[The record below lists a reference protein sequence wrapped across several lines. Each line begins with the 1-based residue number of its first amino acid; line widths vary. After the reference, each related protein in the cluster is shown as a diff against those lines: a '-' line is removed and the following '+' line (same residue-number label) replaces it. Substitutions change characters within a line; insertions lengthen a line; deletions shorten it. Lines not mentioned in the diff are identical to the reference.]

1 MPKAIVKLGSTDFEM
16 TAIIGNHKVI
26 FDEPASNGGQD
37 KGPAPTEMLCAALA
51 ACTTATVKMYLNHK
65 QWKIEDMTIEVE
77 KSTTA
82 EGKNVFTRKIEV
94 KGALDAEQKNRILA
108 IANKCPVHKI
118 LEAQNIIESVLV

>member
-1 MPKAIVKLGSTDFEM
+1 MPKATVNLGGTDFEM
-16 TAIIGNHKVI
+16 TATIRQHKVI
-26 FDEPASNGGQD
+26 FDEPTDNGGQD

-65 QWKIEDMTIEVE
+65 QWKTDGITVEVE
-77 KSTTA
+77 KSTNA

-94 KGALDAEQKNRILA
+94 KGSFDQEQKTRIMA

-118 LEAQNIIESVLV
+118 LESQSIIESTLL

>member
-1 MPKAIVKLGSTDFEM
+1 MPKATVILGSTDFEM
-16 TAIIGNHKVI
+16 TATIGRHKII

-65 QWKIEDMTIEVE
+65 QWKMEGMTVEVE
-77 KSTTA
+77 KSINT

-94 KGALDAEQKNRILA
+94 KGALDAEQKNKILA
-108 IANKCPVHKI
+108 IANKCPVHKV